1 MRKLILLVVLGLAL
15 GALFGQLMMAVPGYW
30 LVRVGD
36 TSFQTSF
43 WFGLVILL
51 AGFLVLH
58 FVLRL
63 LVHLLHPVSNFKT
76 WNGRARNRNAMK
88 RTVRGLVAL
97 AEGRWKK
104 AEKSLVKAADDSSTP
119 LVNYLSAAL
128 AAHYQGRFDQADT
141 LLKRAHLS
149 TEGADT
155 AVGLMQAQL
164 LLDRQQYEEAL
175 AILTRLDRQ
184 LPNHP
189 QVLKQLKQAYLSVSD
204 WDGLR
209 RLMPRLGAQQLISRE
224 ERDQLEQR
232 AYRELIVREA
242 REGTDI
248 EKVRGLWADM
258 PDHLRGNIEL
268 IVLYAEALVRGGQE
282 PIAERLL
289 RHSLKEGWDSRLVL
303 RYGLLDVDAA
313 RQLVTAEKWLQE
325 RPNDPDLLLTLGRL
339 SLRNAYWG
347 KAQEYFEASQRQRP
361 SGVACAEL
369 ARLYANLGEHNKSQL
384 FYRQSVELLDK
395 SLPSLPQPRED
406 KDVLAEKTPSRAKDK
421 DGGKA
426 AAAAGKPQEAKGG
439 AAAEKP
445 SAAEK
450 AEKKADEK
458 KSA

>member
-1 MRKLILLVVLGLAL
+1 MRKLILIVVLGLAL
-15 GALFGQLMMAVPGYW
+15 GALFGQLMMSVPGYW

-43 WFGLVILL
+43 WFGLILL
-51 AGFLVLH
+51 LAAFLVLH
-58 FVLRL
+58 FGLRVLMRL
-63 LVHLLHPVSNFKT
+63 SRPMSRFKV
-76 WNGRARNRNAMK
+76 WNSRTRNRNAMK

-97 AEGRWKK
+97 AEGRWKR

-128 AAHYQGRFDQADT
+128 AAHYQGHYDQADT

-155 AVGLMQAQL
+155 AVGMMQAQL
-164 LLDRQQYEEAL
+164 MLDRQQYEEAL

-209 RLMPRLGAQQLISRE
+209 RLMPRLGAQQLISRQ
-224 ERDQLEQR
+224 EREQLELR
-232 AYRELIVREA
+232 AYRELIIREA
-242 REGTDI
+242 RDGGDI
-248 EKVRGLWADM
+248 ERVRNLWADM
-258 PDHLRGNIEL
+258 PDHLRGHTEL
-268 IVLYAEALVRGGQE
+268 VVLYAEALVRGNQE

-289 RHSLKEGWDSRLVL
+289 RHSLKEHWDSRLVL
-303 RYGLLDVDAA
+303 RYGLLNVDAA
-313 RQLVTAEKWLQE
+313 RQLVYAEKWLQE

-339 SLRNAYWG
+339 SLRNAYWA

-361 SGVACAEL
+361 SGVVCAEL

-384 FYRQSVELLDK
+384 YYRQSVELLDK
-395 SLPSLPQPRED
+395 SLPSLPQPSE
-406 KDVLAEKTPSRAKDK
+406 VGEPGA
-421 DGGKA
+421 DGGKSR
-426 AAAAGKPQEAKGG
+426 GK
-439 AAAEKP
+439 
-445 SAAEK
+445 EK
-450 AEKKADEK
+450 AGGGKA
-458 KSA
+458 

>member
-1 MRKLILLVVLGLAL
+1 MRKLILIVVLGLAL
-15 GALFGQLMMAVPGYW
+15 GALFGQLMMSVPGYW

-36 TSFQTSF
+36 TSYQTSF

-58 FVLRL
+58 FALRVLMRL
-63 LVHLLHPVSNFKT
+63 THPVSRFKV
-76 WNGRARNRNAMK
+76 WNSRTRNRNAMK
-88 RTVRGLVAL
+88 QTVRGLVAL
-97 AEGRWKK
+97 TEGRWKK

-155 AVGLMQAQL
+155 AVGMMQAQL
-164 LLDRQQYEEAL
+164 MLDRQQYEEAL

-184 LPNHP
+184 MPNHP

-209 RLMPRLGAQQLISRE
+209 RLMPRLGAQQLISKE

-242 REGTDI
+242 REAHEGSDI
-248 EKVRGLWADM
+248 EKIRGLWADM
-258 PDHLRGNIEL
+258 PDHLRGNTDL
-268 IVLYAEALVRGGQE
+268 IVLYAEALVRGRQE

-289 RHSLKEGWDSRLVL
+289 RHSLKENWDSRLVL

-339 SLRNAYWG
+339 ALRNAYWG

-361 SGVACAEL
+361 SGVVCAEL

-406 KDVLAEKTPSRAKDK
+406 KDVLAEDKGNKSKMAKV
-421 DGGKA
+421 KA
-426 AAAAGKPQEAKGG
+426 TKEVEAKESKGEEAKG
-439 AAAEKP
+439 
-445 SAAEK
+445 K
-450 AEKKADEK
+450 A
-458 KSA
+458 